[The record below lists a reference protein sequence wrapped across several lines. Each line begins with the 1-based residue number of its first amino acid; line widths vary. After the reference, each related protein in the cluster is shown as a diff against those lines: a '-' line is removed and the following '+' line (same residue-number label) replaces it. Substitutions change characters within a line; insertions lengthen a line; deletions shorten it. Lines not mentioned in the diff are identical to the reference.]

1 MKTVACGLYAPEPC
15 KTRAVCRGAHATA
28 LASGPRANNTATS
41 ARGREPFDDERLRAL
56 VAQGSLGR
64 MNHDEERAFFE
75 PLDDIEHTDVITREA
90 FAAELAA
97 LGPWW
102 T

>member
-1 MKTVACGLYAPEPC
+1 MWPLRA
-15 KTRAVCRGAHATA
+15 RAVQNARGLPGRPRHSARERTA
-28 LASGPRANNTATS
+28 CEQLGDS
-41 ARGREPFDDERLRAL
+41 ARGRGPFDDERLRAL